1 MIAHFPQ
8 KPSSVKA
15 RRASSLESQA
25 NIGNLAGAEKM
36 AREWQGNSG
45 GQSRALAKNDSRY
58 WRKRVFR
65 PVDGRT
71 GAASPHYSVRI
82 AHGGTRRAISL
93 GTGNLDAA
101 AIKARDI
108 YLDALGTGLDSA
120 VEKFRPKPKATDRI
134 PTIGEWILA
143 AQKVSSASPT
153 TFGQYAVA
161 LRLIAGQILAVSKS
175 KKRFAPGATGGA
187 SQFRERIESASVSI
201 LSPAALQQWRLLYL
215 KKAKTPAEEKSRMT
229 SANSIMKQARCLF
242 SEKILRFLTDIK
254 IPDPLPFAGCEFFPR
269 QNSRYFS
276 RIDPRSLLQKAQ
288 KELALEQ
295 PAEFLVMLLALSAGL
310 RKGEIDTLC
319 WSQVDFNHALIRVE
333 PTAVASLKSQESRGE
348 VPIDPGLCGLLRS
361 FKKKAS
367 GDFVIEAPEGPSGPK
382 KWGRAYRADQ
392 VFESLY
398 QWLRQNGVTAQKPLH
413 ELRKELGALVTTE
426 HGIYAASRILRHS
439 DISTTTRFYADQK
452 SDATIKISTW
462 LASETSK
469 PSAKKRTNGKT
480 KTPKSNE

>member
-1 MIAHFPQ
+1 M
-8 KPSSVKA
+8 A
-15 RRASSLESQA
+15 RRASDIRSQA
-25 NIGNLAGAEKM
+25 NIGNLAGSSKM
-36 AREWQGNSG
+36 AREWQGNPEPG
-45 GQSRALAKNDSRY
+45 NRAFAKNDSRY

-71 GAASPHYSVRI
+71 GAESPHYSVRI
-82 AHGGTRRAISL
+82 AHGGIRRAISL

-101 AIKARDI
+101 AVKARDI
-108 YLDALGTGLDSA
+108 YLDALGSGLDA
-120 VEKFRPKPKATDRI
+120 AAEKFRPKPKASDRL
-134 PTIGEWILA
+134 PTLGEWIKA

-161 LRLIAGQILAVSKS
+161 LRLIAGQILTVQKS
-175 KKRFAPGATGGA
+175 KKRFAPRVDGGA
-187 SQFRERIESASVSI
+187 SQFRARIEVASVSI
-201 LSPAALQQWRLLYL
+201 LTPAALQQWRLQYV

-288 KELALEQ
+288 KELAVEQ

-367 GDFVIEAPEGPSGPK
+367 GDFVIDAPEGPCGPK

-462 LASETSK
+462 LASEKSK
-469 PSAKKRTNGKT
+469 PSEKKRSKDKT
-480 KTPKSNE
+480 KTPTSNE